1 MIATQRCLA
10 LDAFD
15 ALQGEG
21 AVCLLDIGSPARFAQ
36 AHLPGA
42 IHINPMALLK
52 GYGPA
57 PGDPQEASLLQA
69 YLAPR
74 LGASAWGGK
83 QPIVIYDDEGG
94 AWAGR
99 LVWTL
104 ELFGLQS
111 WAVVDGGLIAWAE
124 AKRPLERGAPADVP
138 DPRPS
143 AEPPRSRF
151 PHPEVWAT
159 KADVLAALA
168 EGATCL
174 WDARSPGEYLGAQRT
189 ALRNG
194 HLPGAVNVPVDTL
207 LDPHRGARLR
217 TDLAEHL
224 GRAGIDGRRPIM
236 TQCHS
241 HHRSGLAYLVG
252 RLLSWPIAAYAGS
265 WAEWGNDPQT
275 PLVSGPNPYG

>member
-1 MIATQRCLA
+1 VIDTQRCLT

-15 ALQGEG
+15 ALQAAGEI
-21 AVCLLDIGSPARFAQ
+21 CLLDIGSPGRFAQ

-42 IHINPMALLK
+42 THINPMALLK

-57 PGDPQEASLLQA
+57 PGDPQEPAAVQA

-74 LGASAWGGK
+74 LGPAAWGSK
-83 QPIVIYDDEGG
+83 RTVVIYDDEGG

-104 ELFGLQS
+104 ELFGLKS
-111 WAVVDGGLIAWAE
+111 WAILDGGLIAWAE
-124 AKRPLERGAPADVP
+124 AGRPLERGLPAEVP
-138 DPRPS
+138 NLPQS
-143 AEPPRSRF
+143 AEATLQAF

-159 KADVLAALA
+159 KADVLAALEENA
-168 EGATCL
+168 ACL
-174 WDARSPGEYLGAQRT
+174 WDARSPGEYVGAQRT

-207 LDPHRGARLR
+207 IDPHRGARLR

-224 GRAGIDGRRPIM
+224 SQAGIDGRRPII
-236 TQCHS
+236 THCHS

-252 RLLSWPIAAYAGS
+252 RLLSWPITAYAGS

-275 PLVSGPNPYG
+275 PIVSGPNPHA